1 MPSAPVSEVAATA
14 DFSLI
19 RYAQCWED
27 ADVLLEA
34 LDIQPGDACLSI
46 TSGGDNTLSLLTRDP
61 GRVLA
66 VDLSPAQAACL
77 EIRMAAF
84 AHLSHAELLEL
95 MGARPSTRRP
105 ALYARLRPHLAPA
118 ARVVWDAHSRDVAAG
133 IGGAG
138 RFERYLALFRR
149 FVLPLIHTRSRVVS
163 LFERRS
169 PEERRAF
176 FARRWNTWRWRLL
189 ARLFSSRRV
198 SAALGRD
205 PAFFQYVEGGVAGRV
220 LRAVERALTELD
232 PSGNPYLHW
241 IVFGCHGDALP
252 HALRPENFETIR
264 THLDRIELRI
274 EPLESCLRGLPE
286 AAIDRFNLSDVFEYM
301 SAENTACALADIVR
315 VGRRGGRLAYW
326 NTFVPRSRPPALAH
340 RLRPLSPL
348 AERLHAADKV
358 FFYQRFVVE
367 ELT

>member
-1 MPSAPVSEVAATA
+1 MRDGPASEVAATA

-27 ADVLLEA
+27 ADILLEA
-34 LDIQPGDACLSI
+34 LDIQPGDVCLSI
-46 TSGGDNTLSLLTRDP
+46 TSAGDNTLSLLTRDP

-84 AHLSHAELLEL
+84 AHLSHTELLEL
-95 MGARPSTRRP
+95 MGARPSARRP
-105 ALYARLRPHLAPA
+105 ALYARLRQHLSPTG
-118 ARVVWDAHSRDVAAG
+118 RGVWDAHRDDVAAG

-138 RFERYLALFRR
+138 KFERYLALFRR
-149 FVLPLIHTRSRVVS
+149 FVLPLIHPRSRVAA

-169 PEERRAF
+169 PEARRAF

-189 ARLFSSRRV
+189 TRLFSSRRV

-205 PAFFQYVEGGVAGRV
+205 PAFFRYVEGGVAGRV
-220 LRAVERALTELD
+220 LRAVERALIELD
-232 PSGNPYLHW
+232 PADNPYLHW
-241 IVFGCHGDALP
+241 IAFGQYGSALP
-252 HALRPENFETIR
+252 HYLRPEHFDAIR
-264 THLDRIELRI
+264 KHLDRIELRI
-274 EPLESCLRGLPE
+274 EPLESCVGTLPD

-301 SAENTACALADIVR
+301 SEENTASALREIVR

-326 NTFVPRSRPPALAH
+326 NTFVPRCRPPALAD
-340 RLRPLSPL
+340 RLRPLRPL
-348 AERLHAADKV
+348 AERLHGADQV

-367 ELT
+367 EVA

>member
-1 MPSAPVSEVAATA
+1 MHSAPASEIAATA

-34 LDIQPGDACLSI
+34 LDVKRGDACLSI

-61 GRVLA
+61 TRVLA

-84 AHLSHAELLEL
+84 AHLSHPELLEL

-105 ALYARLRPHLAPA
+105 ALYARLRPHLSSSG
-118 ARVVWDAHSRDVAAG
+118 REVWDAHLDDVAAG

-138 RFERYLALFRR
+138 KFEHYLALFRR

-169 PEERRAF
+169 PEERRVF

-198 SAALGRD
+198 SAAIGRD
-205 PAFFQYVEGGVAGRV
+205 PAFFRYVEGGVAGRV

-241 IVFGCHGDALP
+241 IAFGHHGDALP
-252 HALRPENFETIR
+252 HCLRPENFDPIR

-274 EPLESCLRGLPE
+274 EPLETCLCELPD
-286 AAIDRFNLSDVFEYM
+286 ATIDRFNLSDVFEYM
-301 SAENTACALADIVR
+301 SEESAACTLNEIVR
-315 VGRRGGRLAYW
+315 VSRPGGRLAYW
-326 NTFVPRSRPPALAH
+326 NTFVPRSRPPALAR
-340 RLRPLSPL
+340 RLRPLTSL
-348 AERLHAADKV
+348 AERLHARDKV
-358 FFYQRFVVE
+358 FFYQRFVIE
-367 ELT
+367 EVA